1 MENISKIENV
11 TGRAIPLEGNDID
24 TDRII
29 PARFLRCVTFDGLG
43 EQVFRDE
50 RFENNEPVSDHPF
63 NDPAFAGGSVLIVN
77 ANFGCGSSREHA
89 PQALMRFG
97 VKAIIGESFAEI
109 FAGNCTNL
117 GIPLFTADEAT
128 VQKLQQLARTQPELE
143 FSLDL
148 DKRELTVDG
157 KTLRLAMDDS
167 SRTALMNGGWDSLAE
182 LLQNLAQVETRYSAL
197 PYTSNYR

>member
-1 MENISKIENV
+1 MENISKINNV
-11 TGRAIPLEGNDID
+11 AGRAIPLEGNDID

-50 RFENNEPVSDHPF
+50 RFEDNEPISDHPF

-97 VKAIIGESFAEI
+97 VKTIIGESFAEI

-117 GIPLFTADEAT
+117 GIPLFTADKPT
-128 VQKLQQLARTQPELE
+128 VQKLQQLARSQPELM

-148 DKRELTVDG
+148 DKKELTVDG
-157 KTLRLAMDDS
+157 QTLAMAMDDS
-167 SRTALMNGGWDSLAE
+167 SRTALIEGSWDSLGE
-182 LLQNLAQVETRYSAL
+182 LLENMDQVKERYEAL
-197 PYTSNYR
+197 PYTTNYQ

>member
-1 MENISKIENV
+1 MDNISKIENV
-11 TGRAIPLEGNDID
+11 AGRAIPLEGNDID

-50 RFENNEPVSDHPF
+50 RFENNEPISDHPF

-117 GIPLFTADEAT
+117 GIPLFTADEST
-128 VQKLQQLARTQPELE
+128 VRKLQQLARSQPELE

-148 DKRELTVDG
+148 ANNELSVG
-157 KTLRLAMDDS
+157 GETLTLTMDDS
-167 SRTALMNGGWDSLAE
+167 SRTALINGSWDSLGE
-182 LLQNLAQVETRYSAL
+182 LLPNMDQVEGRYNAL
-197 PYTSNYR
+197 PYTGNYR

>member
-1 MENISKIENV
+1 MDNISKIENV
-11 TGRAIPLEGNDID
+11 AGRAIPLEGNDID

-50 RFENNEPVSDHPF
+50 RFENNEPISDHPF

-117 GIPLFTADEAT
+117 GIPLFTADERT
-128 VQKLQQLARTQPELE
+128 VRKLQQLARSQPELE

-148 DKRELTVDG
+148 AERELTVDG
-157 KTLRLAMDDS
+157 ESLTLAMDDS
-167 SRTALMNGGWDSLAE
+167 SRTALINGSWDSLGE
-182 LLQNLAQVETRYSAL
+182 LLQNMDQVEGRYNAL
-197 PYTSNYR
+197 PYTTNYR

>member
-1 MENISKIENV
+1 MDNISKIENV
-11 TGRAIPLEGNDID
+11 AGRAIPMEGNDID

-50 RFENNEPVSDHPF
+50 RFENNEPISDHPF

-117 GIPLFTADEAT
+117 GIPLFTADEGT
-128 VQKLQQLARTQPELE
+128 VRKLQQLARSQPELE

-148 DKRELTVDG
+148 AERELTVDG
-157 KTLRLAMDDS
+157 ESLTLAMDDS
-167 SRTALMNGGWDSLAE
+167 SRTALINGSWDSLGE
-182 LLQNLAQVETRYSAL
+182 LLQNMDQVEGRYNAL
-197 PYTSNYR
+197 PYTTNYR